1 LIDDQEIVRIGLRQ
15 VIGGVFPTG
24 TCGEARSSQEALQL
38 ASQQDWDLV
47 LLELAIDGNRGL
59 ELLKEMKRDRPKMP
73 VLVVSSHP
81 EEQYALRVIRAG
93 AAGYISKASASAEL
107 LRAVKAVINGGRYVS
122 PSLAE
127 ALSADLH
134 RRDPQAIHETLS
146 DREFQVMRLIGSG
159 KTVGEI
165 AALLGI
171 SDKTV
176 STYRARV
183 LDKTGMRNNA
193 ELVRYVVEQGLAD

>member
-1 LIDDQEIVRIGLRQ
+1 MIDDQEIVRIGLRQ

-38 ASQQDWDLV
+38 AIQQDWDLV

-59 ELLKEMKRDRPKMP
+59 ELLKEMKRDRPRMP

>member
-1 LIDDQEIVRIGLRQ
+1 MIDDQEIVRIGLRQ

-38 ASQQDWDLV
+38 ATQQDWDLV

-165 AALLGI
+165 AGLLGI

>member
-59 ELLKEMKRDRPKMP
+59 ELLKEMKRDRPRMP

-165 AALLGI
+165 AGLLGI

>member
-38 ASQQDWDLV
+38 AIQQDWDLV

-59 ELLKEMKRDRPKMP
+59 ELLKEMKRDRPRMP

-165 AALLGI
+165 AGLLGI

>member
-1 LIDDQEIVRIGLRQ
+1 MIDDQEIVRIGLRQ

-47 LLELAIDGNRGL
+47 LLELAIYGNRGL

-165 AALLGI
+165 AGLLGI

>member
-24 TCGEARSSQEALQL
+24 TCGEARSSQEALRL
-38 ASQQDWDLV
+38 ATQQDWDLV

-59 ELLKEMKRDRPKMP
+59 ELLKEMKRDRPRMP

-93 AAGYISKASASAEL
+93 AAGYISKASASSEL
-107 LRAVKAVINGGRYVS
+107 LKAVKAVINGGRYVS

-127 ALSADLH
+127 SLSADLR

-193 ELVRYVVEQGLAD
+193 ELVRYVVEQHLAD

>member
-165 AALLGI
+165 AGLLGI

>member
-1 LIDDQEIVRIGLRQ
+1 MIDDQEIVRIGLRQ

-59 ELLKEMKRDRPKMP
+59 ELLKEMKRDRPRMP

-165 AALLGI
+165 AGLLGI

>member
-38 ASQQDWDLV
+38 AIQQDWDLV

-165 AALLGI
+165 AGLLGI

>member
-1 LIDDQEIVRIGLRQ
+1 
-15 VIGGVFPTG
+15 
-24 TCGEARSSQEALQL
+24 
-38 ASQQDWDLV
+38 
-47 LLELAIDGNRGL
+47 
-59 ELLKEMKRDRPKMP
+59 MP

-107 LRAVKAVINGGRYVS
+107 LKAVKAVINGGRYVS

-146 DREFQVMRLIGSG
+146 DREFQVMSLIGSG

-183 LDKTGMRNNA
+183 LDKTGMKNNA
-193 ELVRYVVEQGLAD
+193 ELVRYVVEQRLAD

>member
-38 ASQQDWDLV
+38 AIQQDWDLV

-59 ELLKEMKRDRPKMP
+59 ELLKEMKRDRPRMP

-122 PSLAE
+122 QSLAE

-165 AALLGI
+165 AGLLGI

>member
-1 LIDDQEIVRIGLRQ
+1 MIDDQEIVRIGLRQ

-38 ASQQDWDLV
+38 AIQQDWDLV